1 MAGAFIFGLGFTGT
15 RLAKAL
21 RAKGWQVRGT
31 RRHADEDAGIYAFN
45 AGGGIK
51 NFTRAMEGI
60 THIISTIPVINGSD
74 PVLAA
79 HGTALAEMGA
89 WTGYISATSVY
100 SEATGGWVTEDS
112 PTEPTSKRGMLRR
125 QAEQDWQNRT
135 GAEIF
140 RAAGIYGKT
149 RSAFD
154 TLRGD
159 NTRGSARGTA
169 RIIVKPGHRF
179 NRIHVDDLTRI
190 ISTAMHNPARN
201 RILNCA
207 DGTPAESGDVIRE
220 AAKLLGVA
228 PPPSVNFAD
237 AEMSAMARSFYA
249 TARCVDASKIK
260 RELGLDLLYPDYR
273 SGLKAILAEEA

>member
-1 MAGAFIFGLGFTGT
+1 MTKAFIFGLGFTGT

-21 RAKGWQVRGT
+21 RAQGWQVRGT
-31 RRHADEDAGIYAFN
+31 RRHADEAAGIYEFK

-51 NFTRAMEGI
+51 NFAKTLDGI

-100 SEATGGWVTEDS
+100 SEANGGWVTEDS

-154 TLRGD
+154 ALR
-159 NTRGSARGTA
+159 AGTA

-190 ISTAMHNPARN
+190 ISTAMHNPARK

-207 DGTPAESGDVIRE
+207 DGTPAESGAVIRE
-220 AAKLLGVA
+220 AAKLLGVE
-228 PPPSVNFAD
+228 PPPSVAFAD
-237 AEMSAMARSFYA
+237 AEMSSMARSFYA

>member
-21 RAKGWQVRGT
+21 RAQGWQVRGT
-31 RRHADEDAGIYAFN
+31 QRHADEAAGIYEFK

-51 NFTRAMEGI
+51 NFARAMDGI

-79 HGTALAEMGA
+79 HGTALAEMDA

-100 SEATGGWVTEDS
+100 SEANGGWVTEDS

-125 QAEQDWQNRT
+125 QAEQDWQELT

-154 TLRGD
+154 ALQD
-159 NTRGSARGTA
+159 GTA

-179 NRIHVDDLTRI
+179 NRIHVDDLVRI
-190 ISTAMHNPARN
+190 ISTAMDNPARK

-220 AAKLLGVA
+220 AAKLLGVE

>member
-21 RAKGWQVRGT
+21 RAQGWQVRGT
-31 RRHADEDAGIYAFN
+31 RRHADEDAGIYEFN
-45 AGGGIK
+45 AGNGIK
-51 NFTRAMEGI
+51 NFTKIMDGI

-100 SEATGGWVTEDS
+100 SEADGGWVTEDS
-112 PTEPTSKRGMLRR
+112 PTEPTSKRGVLRR

-154 TLRGD
+154 ALQ
-159 NTRGSARGTA
+159 NGTA

-179 NRIHVDDLTRI
+179 NRIHVDDLVRI
-190 ISTAMHNPARN
+190 ISTAMHNPARK

-220 AAKLLGVA
+220 AAKLLGVE

-237 AEMSAMARSFYA
+237 AEMSDMARSFYA

>member
-21 RAKGWQVRGT
+21 RAQGWQVRGT
-31 RRHADEDAGIYAFN
+31 QRHADEAAGIYEFK

-51 NFTRAMEGI
+51 NFAKTLDGI

-79 HGTALAEMGA
+79 HGTALAEMDA

-100 SEATGGWVTEDS
+100 SEANGGWVTEES
-112 PTEPTSKRGMLRR
+112 PTEPTSKRGALRR

-154 TLRGD
+154 ALKD
-159 NTRGSARGTA
+159 GTA

-190 ISTAMHNPARN
+190 ISTAMHNPARK

-220 AAKLLGVA
+220 AAKLLGVE

-237 AEMSAMARSFYA
+237 AEMSAMAHSFYA

-273 SGLKAILAEEA
+273 SGLKAILAEDA

>member
-21 RAKGWQVRGT
+21 RAQGWQVRGT

-45 AGGGIK
+45 AGAGIK
-51 NFTRAMEGI
+51 NFAKTLDGI

-100 SEATGGWVTEDS
+100 SEADGGWVTEES
-112 PTEPTSKRGMLRR
+112 PTEPTSKRGVLRR

-154 TLRGD
+154 ALR
-159 NTRGSARGTA
+159 AGTA

-190 ISTAMHNPARN
+190 ISTAMDNPARK

-207 DGTPAESGDVIRE
+207 DGTPAESGAVIRE
-220 AAKLLGVA
+220 AAKLLGVE

-260 RELGLDLLYPDYR
+260 RELGLDLLYPDYH

>member
-21 RAKGWQVRGT
+21 RAQGWQVRGT
-31 RRHADEDAGIYAFN
+31 RRHADEAAGIYEFK

-79 HGTALAEMGA
+79 HGTALAEMDA

-112 PTEPTSKRGMLRR
+112 PTEPTSKRGILRR
-125 QAEQDWQNRT
+125 QAEQDWQNLT

-154 TLRGD
+154 TLR
-159 NTRGSARGTA
+159 THTA

-190 ISTAMHNPARN
+190 ISTAMDNPARK

-228 PPPSVNFAD
+228 PPPSVAFAD
-237 AEMSAMARSFYA
+237 ADMSSMARSFYA

-273 SGLKAILAEEA
+273 SGLKAILAEDA

>member
-21 RAKGWQVRGT
+21 RAQGWQVRGT

-45 AGGGIK
+45 AGAGIK
-51 NFTRAMEGI
+51 NFAKTLDGI

-100 SEATGGWVTEDS
+100 SEADGGWVTEES
-112 PTEPTSKRGMLRR
+112 PTEPTSKRGVLRR

-154 TLRGD
+154 ALKD
-159 NTRGSARGTA
+159 GTA

-220 AAKLLGVA
+220 AAKLLGVE

>member
-1 MAGAFIFGLGFTGT
+1 MTKAFIFGLGFTGT

-21 RAKGWQVRGT
+21 RAQGWQVRGT
-31 RRHADEDAGIYAFN
+31 QRHADEAAGIYAFN
-45 AGGGIK
+45 AGAGIK
-51 NFTRAMEGI
+51 NFARAMDGI

-100 SEATGGWVTEDS
+100 SEADGGWVTEES
-112 PTEPTSKRGMLRR
+112 PTEPTSKRGALRR
-125 QAEQDWQNRT
+125 QAEQDWQELT

-154 TLRGD
+154 ALKGD
-159 NTRGSARGTA
+159 STRGTA

-207 DGTPAESGDVIRE
+207 DGTPAESGAVIRE
-220 AAKLLGVA
+220 AAKLLGVE

-260 RELGLDLLYPDYR
+260 RELGLDLLYPDYKA
-273 SGLKAILAEEA
+273 GLKAILAEDA

>member
-21 RAKGWQVRGT
+21 RAQGWQVRGT

-45 AGGGIK
+45 AGNGIK
-51 NFTRAMEGI
+51 NFARAMDGI

-79 HGTALAEMGA
+79 HGTALAEMDA

-100 SEATGGWVTEDS
+100 SEANGGWVTEES
-112 PTEPTSKRGMLRR
+112 PTEPTSKRGGLRR

-154 TLRGD
+154 ALR
-159 NTRGSARGTA
+159 AGTA

-190 ISTAMHNPARN
+190 ISTAMHNPARK

-220 AAKLLGVA
+220 AAKLLGVE

-260 RELGLDLLYPDYR
+260 RELGLDLLYPDYKA
-273 SGLKAILAEEA
+273 GLKAILAEET

>member
-21 RAKGWQVRGT
+21 RAQGWQVRGT
-31 RRHADEDAGIYAFN
+31 RRHADEDAGIYEFN
-45 AGGGIK
+45 AGNGIK
-51 NFTRAMEGI
+51 NFARAMDGI

-79 HGTALAEMGA
+79 HGTALAAMDA

-154 TLRGD
+154 ALKND
-159 NTRGSARGTA
+159 TA

-190 ISTAMHNPARN
+190 ISTAMNTPARN

-228 PPPSVNFAD
+228 PPPSVAFAD

-273 SGLKAILAEEA
+273 SGLKAILAEET

>member
-21 RAKGWQVRGT
+21 RAQGWQVQGT
-31 RRHADEDAGIYAFN
+31 RRHADEAAGIYAFN
-45 AGGGIK
+45 AGDGIK
-51 NFTRAMEGI
+51 NFARAMDGI

-79 HGTALAEMGA
+79 HGTALIEMAA

-100 SEATGGWVTEDS
+100 SEATGGWVTEES
-112 PTEPTSKRGMLRR
+112 PTEPTSKRGILRR
-125 QAEQDWQNRT
+125 QAEQDWQDLT

-154 TLRGD
+154 TLRTD
-159 NTRGSARGTA
+159 TA

-190 ISTAMHNPARN
+190 ISTAMHNPARK

-220 AAKLLGVA
+220 AAKLLGVE
-228 PPPSVNFAD
+228 PPPSVAFAD
-237 AEMSAMARSFYA
+237 ADMSSMARSFYA

>member
-21 RAKGWQVRGT
+21 RAQGWQVRGT

-45 AGGGIK
+45 AGAGIK
-51 NFTRAMEGI
+51 NFAKTLDGI

-100 SEATGGWVTEDS
+100 SEATGGWVTEES
-112 PTEPTSKRGMLRR
+112 PTEPTSKRGILRR
-125 QAEQDWQNRT
+125 QAEQDWQNLT

-154 TLRGD
+154 ALQ
-159 NTRGSARGTA
+159 NGTA

-190 ISTAMHNPARN
+190 ISTAMDNPARK

-220 AAKLLGVA
+220 AAKLLGVE

-260 RELGLDLLYPDYR
+260 RELGLDLLYPDYKA
-273 SGLKAILAEEA
+273 GLKAILAEET

>member
-21 RAKGWQVRGT
+21 RAQGWQVQGT
-31 RRHADEDAGIYAFN
+31 QRHADEAADIYEFK

-51 NFTRAMEGI
+51 NFTRAMDGI

-79 HGTALAEMGA
+79 HGTALAEMDA

-100 SEATGGWVTEDS
+100 SEANGGWVTEES
-112 PTEPTSKRGMLRR
+112 PTEPTSKRGALRR
-125 QAEQDWQNRT
+125 QAEQDWQELT

-154 TLRGD
+154 ALR
-159 NTRGSARGTA
+159 AGTA

-179 NRIHVDDLTRI
+179 NRIHVDDLVRI
-190 ISTAMHNPARN
+190 ISTAMDNPARK

-207 DGTPAESGDVIRE
+207 DGTPAESGAVIRE
-220 AAKLLGVA
+220 AAKLLGVE
-228 PPPSVNFAD
+228 PPPSVAFAD
-237 AEMSAMARSFYA
+237 AEMSSMARSFYA

>member
-21 RAKGWQVRGT
+21 RAQGWQVRGT

-45 AGGGIK
+45 AGAGIK
-51 NFTRAMEGI
+51 NFTRAMDGI

-100 SEATGGWVTEDS
+100 SEADGGWVTEES
-112 PTEPTSKRGMLRR
+112 PTEPTSKRGVLRR

-154 TLRGD
+154 ALR
-159 NTRGSARGTA
+159 AGTA

-190 ISTAMHNPARN
+190 ISTAMDNPARN